1 MNLKD
6 NKKVINLDKVMQII
20 MEGIIRMYRQ
30 KTSLDRKDMMYRLN
44 LKSIT
49 KCQLLIKYITN
60 DMIFKFQLP

>member
-1 MNLKD
+1 MNLKV